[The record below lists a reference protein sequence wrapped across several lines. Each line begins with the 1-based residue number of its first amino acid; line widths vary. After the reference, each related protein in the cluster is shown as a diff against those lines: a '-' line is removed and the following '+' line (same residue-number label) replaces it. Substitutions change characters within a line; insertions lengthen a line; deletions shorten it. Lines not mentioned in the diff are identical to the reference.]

1 MFKNKKMQNN
11 HTQLTTLSRDK
22 QKRET
27 SSLTFYQSFTD
38 SDRGY
43 TGLIDLKHMQPVT
56 FIMKICLRT
65 TMLHCVVLVTLRG
78 F

>member
-1 MFKNKKMQNN
+1 MQNN
-11 HTQLTTLSRDK
+11 YTQLTTLSRDK

-27 SSLTFYQSFTD
+27 SSLTFYQPITD

-43 TGLIDLKHMQPVT
+43 TGLIDLKYMQPVT

-65 TMLHCVVLVTLRG
+65 TMLHRVVLVTLRG